1 MKMLLVTLGVLLFA
15 GCATLPSPPVDVG
28 GGGTVSADP
37 HPDMAPV
44 RLQTRAGTF
53 LVHPNNAEDFA
64 RALAGEPTQR
74 HYTTG
79 VLLAGE

>member
-1 MKMLLVTLGVLLFA
+1 MKLLLVTLGVWLFA
-15 GCATLPSPPVDVG
+15 GCATLPASPVDAG
-28 GGGTVSADP
+28 GGGNVSADP

-53 LVHPNNAEDFA
+53 LVHPNKAEDFA
-64 RALAGEPTQR
+64 RALAGEPTRQ

-79 VLLAGE
+79 VLMAGE